1 MSRPKDSKNSS
12 RIERSELRNHRITN
26 KTKKRARAKKKRRKK
41 MSLKQTNVSTISEVK
56 PIR

>member
-1 MSRPKDSKNSS
+1 M
-12 RIERSELRNHRITN
+12 
-26 KTKKRARAKKKRRKK
+26 KKRARAKKKRRKK